1 MFTFIA
7 ENKYG
12 DQLELTHNPAYAIS
26 NISGFDP
33 PDATINATKN
43 AGFDGTVY
51 NSATMDA
58 RTVTITLAVNG
69 PAESNR
75 LQLYRFFR
83 SKDWVRLYYKTDT
96 RDVYTDGY
104 VQSFNVG
111 FFDKKETVQITVYC
125 PRAYLQQAGY
135 VPNQVIDMS
144 GPLFEFEF
152 AIEEPGIPFSEA
164 VTMQTIDVINGGD
177 LEAGVTVDIYITGAV
192 TNPKIYN
199 ETTGDIMILNDSFQA
214 DDEITICTIPG
225 EKKITRLRSG
235 TESSL
240 VGKLSA
246 NSTWLKL
253 APGYNSVTVTADS
266 GGENMVMVFDLIN
279 LFEGV

>member
-7 ENKYG
+7 QNKYG
-12 DQLELTHNPAYAIS
+12 EQLELTHNPAYAVS

-51 NSATMDA
+51 NSASMDA

-69 PAESNR
+69 PAELNR
-75 LQLYRFFR
+75 LQLYQYFK
-83 SKDWVRLYYKTDT
+83 SKDWVRLFYKTDT
-96 RDVYTDGY
+96 RDVYVDGY
-104 VQSFNVG
+104 VQSFTVG
-111 FFDKKETVQITVYC
+111 YFEKKETVQIVVYC
-125 PRAYLQQAGY
+125 PRPYLQQAGAMAEQI
-135 VPNQVIDMS
+135 VDMS

-164 VTMQTIDVINGGD
+164 TDMQTVQIANRGD
-177 LEAGVTVDIYITGAV
+177 LEIGVKLTIYITGEV
-192 TNPKIYN
+192 TNPKILNSATDDLMVIN
-199 ETTGDIMILNDSFQA
+199 ESLQE
-214 DDEITICTIPG
+214 DDQITICTIPG
-225 EKKITRLRSG
+225 EKEITLLRNG
-235 TESSL
+235 AERSL
-240 VGKLSA
+240 IGKLTA
-246 NSTWLKL
+246 NSTWLRL

-266 GGENMVMVFDLIN
+266 GGAEMIMVFNLID